1 MKNVKHILL
10 SLLSIIIIFVSCR
23 TNEFTI
29 PQRIV
34 FGISADIKTINP
46 LYAFSV
52 DEGSINDLLF
62 LSLVKVKWNEQK
74 GDIYTEP
81 LLAES
86 WQWSSDST
94 SVTFFL
100 REDVKWSDGKHL
112 TADDVEYSFKLYSHP
127 EVQSKFY
134 GSFEKLY
141 LNEDLSI
148 DMAKTI
154 EVIDSFTIK
163 INLIPGRNI
172 KLVDVVLPIIPRHV
186 FNEYSYNEIPTS
198 EIVFNPVTCGPYKL
212 KKWERNQM
220 IVLEADPSSFLYS
233 EDMIPELV
241 FKVVPDYNS
250 RLTQLKK
257 GEIDFAEQLKPDDV
271 EELKKTGNTN
281 IIPVSGREYD
291 FVGWN
296 HIDPEIFS
304 STSMFEDNKFFA
316 SLNVRKALSYA
327 INREEIL
334 NTYLNNFGQPA
345 VTPVSE
351 IFVRYFDKELKPIN
365 YDPQK
370 ARELLFNEGWI
381 DSNKNGIV
389 DKNGIEFSFTLYI
402 PGGNPIRQYAST
414 IIKNNLKAVGI
425 DVRIETI
432 ELNKLIDNLFNKN
445 MDAWIAAYYI
455 QIPLEHKM
463 IWSSDLDAAPF
474 NFMSYRNKELDEVI
488 EKFDHITSPE
498 QDSILQK
505 AFQKIIYNDQP
516 VTFLYWIDNIVAI
529 SKKVKTFEINPLGAI
544 QHVWDWKLN

>member
-1 MKNVKHILL
+1 MKNVKLILL
-10 SLLSIIIIFVSCR
+10 SFLSLLLIFVSCQQDDPSK
-23 TNEFTI
+23 

-62 LSLVKVKWNEQK
+62 LSLVKVKWNEQE

-86 WQWSSDST
+86 WQWSTDST
-94 SVTFFL
+94 SVTFYL
-100 REDVKWSDGKHL
+100 RKDVKWSDGEHL
-112 TADDVEYSFKLYSHP
+112 TADDVEYSFALYSNP

-141 LNEDLSI
+141 LNEDFSI
-148 DMAKTI
+148 DMEKTI
-154 EVIDSFTIK
+154 EVIDSFSIK
-163 INLIPGRNI
+163 INFIPGKNI
-172 KLVDVVLPIIPRHV
+172 KLVDVVLPIVPRHV
-186 FNEYSYNEIPTS
+186 FNEYQYNEIPTS
-198 EIVFNPVTCGPYKL
+198 KVNFNPVTCGAYKL

-220 IVLEADPSSFLYS
+220 IVLEADTSSFLYTD
-233 EDMIPELV
+233 DMIPELV
-241 FKVVPDYNS
+241 FKVVPDYSS

-257 GEIDFAEQLKPDDV
+257 GEIDFAEQIKPDDV

-281 IIPVSGREYD
+281 IVPVSGREYD

-296 HIDPEIFS
+296 HIDPELYS
-304 STSMFEDNKFFA
+304 GTGKLADNKFFA
-316 SLNVRKALSYA
+316 SANVRKALSYA

-351 IFVRYFDKELKPIN
+351 IFVRYYDKELEPIN
-365 YDPQK
+365 YDPGK
-370 ARELLFNEGWI
+370 ARELLINEGWR
-381 DSNKNGIV
+381 DNNRNGIV

-414 IIKNNLKAVGI
+414 IIKNNLRAVGI
-425 DVRIETI
+425 DVKIETI

-474 NFMSYRNKELDEVI
+474 NFMSYRNRELDEII
-488 EKFDHITSPE
+488 EKLDHFNSPE

-505 AFQKIIYNDQP
+505 TFQKIIYNDQP
-516 VTFLYWIDNIVAI
+516 VTFLYWSDNIVAI

>member
-1 MKNVKHILL
+1 MKNVKLIILIFF
-10 SLLSIIIIFVSCR
+10 SLLLIIVSCQKD
-23 TNEFTI
+23 EPSK

-62 LSLVKVKWNEQK
+62 LSLVKVKWNEHE

-81 LLAES
+81 FLAES
-86 WQWSSDST
+86 WQWSTDST
-94 SVTFFL
+94 SVTFYL
-100 REDVKWSDGKHL
+100 RKDVKWSDGEQL
-112 TADDVEYSFKLYSHP
+112 TANDVEYSYALYSNP

-141 LNEDLSI
+141 LNEDFSI
-148 DMAKTI
+148 DMEKTI

-163 INLIPGRNI
+163 INFIPGKNI

-186 FNEYSYNEIPTS
+186 FNEYQYNEIPTS
-198 EIVFNPVTCGPYKL
+198 EVNFNPVTCGAYKL

-220 IVLEADPSSFLYS
+220 IVLEADTTSFLYS
-233 EDMIPELV
+233 NDIIPELV
-241 FKVVPDYNS
+241 FKVIPDYNS

-271 EELKKTGNTN
+271 EELKNTGN
-281 IIPVSGREYD
+281 IIIVPVSGREYD

-304 STSMFEDNKFFA
+304 STGNFEDNKFFA
-316 SLNVRKALSYA
+316 SSNVRKALSYA

-334 NTYLNNFGQPA
+334 KTFLNNFGQPA

-351 IFVRYFDKELKPIN
+351 IFVRYFDNELKPIN
-365 YDPQK
+365 YDPRI
-370 ARELLFNEGWI
+370 ARELLISEGWI
-381 DSNKNGIV
+381 DNNKNGIV

-414 IIKNNLKAVGI
+414 IIKNNLRAVGI
-425 DVRIETI
+425 EVKLETI

-474 NFMSYRNKELDEVI
+474 NFMSYRNRELDEII
-488 EKFDHITSPE
+488 EKLDHFNSPE

-505 AFQKIIYNDQP
+505 AFQKIIYKDQP

-529 SKKVKTFEINPLGAI
+529 NSKVKSFEINPLGAI